1 MEVYVDDSKTQN
13 DNIEFDSEPVFCYCL
28 HCSSVASLGE
38 SQIVTNV
45 SSHATYK
52 SYLFSAIILLI
63 FGWPG
68 VIILLFFFPISKDV
82 VHRCPSCWN
91 EVGRKRFLGGP
102 KISQNIY
109 TIRCGTCAIVIS
121 RKILLSIVGFIVIL
135 TSLHFLIN
143 WSKSINPESLKGE
156 QIDKT
161 WEQYYHQCASF
172 STYKRNPIR
181 AVEIFNRSYNDKVV
195 TWTGKV
201 ASIDPGLFW
210 FSARLNVTMDP
221 STVLHIDE
229 NQHDI
234 EILVDRRL
242 RSDVAELNPD
252 DIIKFEI
259 QLVILGTGSS
269 PTVARLWRVEL
280 LKAAVVDEAFGE
292 GLSEDPLS
300 KDTTQPPPAN
310 ITDELN
316 QLNNVSKNATNV

>member
-1 MEVYVDDSKTQN
+1 
-13 DNIEFDSEPVFCYCL
+13 
-28 HCSSVASLGE
+28 
-38 SQIVTNV
+38 
-45 SSHATYK
+45 
-52 SYLFSAIILLI
+52 
-63 FGWPG
+63 
-68 VIILLFFFPISKDV
+68 
-82 VHRCPSCWN
+82 
-91 EVGRKRFLGGP
+91 
-102 KISQNIY
+102 
-109 TIRCGTCAIVIS
+109 
-121 RKILLSIVGFIVIL
+121 
-135 TSLHFLIN
+135 
-143 WSKSINPESLKGE
+143 
-156 QIDKT
+156 
-161 WEQYYHQCASF
+161 
-172 STYKRNPIR
+172 
-181 AVEIFNRSYNDKVV
+181 
-195 TWTGKV
+195 
-201 ASIDPGLFW
+201 
-210 FSARLNVTMDP
+210 MDP